1 MCIISPHFI
10 RHLKSS
16 PNVTNA
22 PIPPVDFMSSTLGP
36 DLGATLLSEED
47 EEEEERYAV
56 VSKNL
61 SGFEYT
67 PSHSVDNLEGSGK
80 SRTALGRWFFF
91 YSFLNLTWIPYD
103 VCITSYI

>member
-1 MCIISPHFI
+1 MYIISPHSI

-16 PNVTNA
+16 PNVTNT
-22 PIPPVDFMSSTLGP
+22 PIPPVDFMSSTLGS

-47 EEEEERYAV
+47 EEEEEERYAV

-67 PSHSVDNLEGSGK
+67 PSHSVDHLEGSGK
-80 SRTALGRWFFF
+80 SRTALGRC
-91 YSFLNLTWIPYD
+91 SFSYCSLNLP
-103 VCITSYI
+103 